1 MPLSASVQAAQDLMQ
16 TMKTVMGQRARGQ
29 EREIKISEAR
39 SILEDVETERL
50 VSEET
55 VHTIHNPSIT
65 CSFGCKYMYVV
76 IRH

>member
-1 MPLSASVQAAQDLMQ
+1 MQ
-16 TMKTVMGQRARGQ
+16 TMTTVMGQRARGQ

-55 VHTIHNPSIT
+55 VHTTS
-65 CSFGCKYMYVV
+65 
-76 IRH
+76 